1 VAWPIKTVSE
11 EQPSMNSAAIRLVI
25 DSAVAKLGHKRRPCR
40 ETVVIRGFKFVGRQ
54 YRYDG
59 VRAIWSADDKAVKLY
74 ADDGQLLQTMMG
86 M

>member
-1 VAWPIKTVSE
+1 
-11 EQPSMNSAAIRLVI
+11 MNSAAIRLVI

-40 ETVVIRGFKFVGRQ
+40 ETVLIRGCKFVGRQ

-59 VRAIWSADDKAVKLY
+59 VRAIWSADDKAVKLF
-74 ADDGQLLQTMMG
+74 ADDGQVLLTMTG